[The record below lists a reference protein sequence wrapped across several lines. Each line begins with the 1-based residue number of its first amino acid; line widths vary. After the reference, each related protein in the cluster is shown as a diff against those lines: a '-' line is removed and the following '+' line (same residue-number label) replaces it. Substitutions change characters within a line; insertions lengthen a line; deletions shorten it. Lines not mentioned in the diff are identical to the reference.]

1 MFLNSANAVLPLSLA
16 AEPLVVSATQPGA
29 AGARAASIENIP
41 PHTNTHLEVYIIELH
56 VVYIDFTFT
65 VSRSSFQPWDFIFVS
80 YPKLV
85 LCFMFRREKNRMFPT
100 RTLYPV

>member
-41 PHTNTHLEVYIIELH
+41 PHTNTHLEVYII
-56 VVYIDFTFT
+56 
-65 VSRSSFQPWDFIFVS
+65 
-80 YPKLV
+80 
-85 LCFMFRREKNRMFPT
+85 
-100 RTLYPV
+100 